1 MPRLAVLF
9 ALALLIAVAA
19 CGDDS
24 GSTNTP
30 GSSPTL
36 DNPDVCSLLTV
47 AEIEEITGIDDPPV
61 QNRDRP
67 SFPSYE
73 CYWGGAYDDSVDV
86 VLIRL
91 TAGETPQRDADA
103 EEIDGLGEYAQYNAD
118 WPPILEVYDGS
129 WFIAVSPITPQ
140 LALSRNGRDAS
151 VELAR
156 LILRRL
162 D

>member
-1 MPRLAVLF
+1 MPRVTGLF
-9 ALALLIAVAA
+9 ALALIVVAA
-19 CGDDS
+19 CGSDGGPTTTPAS
-24 GSTNTP
+24 SSTP
-30 GSSPTL
+30 

-47 AEIEEITGIDDPPV
+47 AEIEEITGIDDAPI

-73 CYWGGAYDDSVDV
+73 CYWGGVIDSVDV

-91 TAGETPQRDADA
+91 TAGRTPDRNPDA
-103 EEIDGLGEYAQYNAD
+103 EEIEDLGEYAQYYAE
-118 WPPILEVYDGS
+118 PIPGLEVWDGA
-129 WFIAVSPITPQ
+129 WYINVSPITLE
-140 LALSRNGRDAS
+140 LARSQNERDAS

-156 LILRRL
+156 LILERL